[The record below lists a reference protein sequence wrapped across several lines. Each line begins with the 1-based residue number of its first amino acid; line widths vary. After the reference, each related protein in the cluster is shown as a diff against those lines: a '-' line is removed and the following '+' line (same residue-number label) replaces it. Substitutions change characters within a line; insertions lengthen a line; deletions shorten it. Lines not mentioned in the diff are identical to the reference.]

1 MKNLGILF
9 MAIILLAS
17 CKKEEETLCSG
28 AECNY
33 TLGAGETAGSLP
45 SSLNSEYNMSVYYSN
60 PGSPFALNTN
70 GKFTL
75 DGNTLTIEIDGE
87 ACITLRNPYQ
97 SSPSEI
103 TFVDDCRDNLIYS
116 VSESALGGLNEIN
129 VGSLSMTF
137 YCQFREI

>member
-1 MKNLGILF
+1 MRKLGILF
-9 MAIILLAS
+9 VVIILLAS
-17 CKKEEETLCSG
+17 CKKEDEATLCTG

-33 TLGAGETAGSLP
+33 TLSSGQTAGSLP
-45 SSLNSEYNMSVYYSN
+45 SALNDEYNLAVDFAS
-60 PGSPFALNTN
+60 PGSPYTLGTN

-75 DGNTLTIEIDGE
+75 DGDVLTVEIDGE

-116 VSESALGGLNEIN
+116 ISENSQGSLNEVN
-129 VGSLSMTF
+129 VGSLSMAF
-137 YCQFREI
+137 LCQFK